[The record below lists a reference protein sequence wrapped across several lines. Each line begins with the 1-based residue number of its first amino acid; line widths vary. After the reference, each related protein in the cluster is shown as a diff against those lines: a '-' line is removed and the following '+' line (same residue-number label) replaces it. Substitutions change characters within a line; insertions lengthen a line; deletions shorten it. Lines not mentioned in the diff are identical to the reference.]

1 MKLYKLVDGEFVNTC
16 NSDIKE
22 AYHECGYI
30 SLDFSIGDLEMK
42 NVDDELGLTPD
53 ELLKAKDKIE
63 RSDCSIGINWEVI
76 DQALAD
82 IVYHKLGV

>member
-1 MKLYKLVDGEFVNTC
+1 MKLYKLVDGEFVEAD

-30 SLDFSIGDLEMK
+30 SLDFSIGDLVMK

>member
-1 MKLYKLVDGEFVNTC
+1 
-16 NSDIKE
+16 
-22 AYHECGYI
+22 
-30 SLDFSIGDLEMK
+30 MK

-76 DQALAD
+76 DYALQEV
-82 IVYHKLGV
+82 IFNK